1 MTWQQDDKEFA
12 QAINDGKKSS
22 IVTPQPIRW
31 IWKSKCVPGI
41 KFFAWLLLNDRLNTR
56 NILRRKKF
64 LQEGYNCV
72 LCQDSVEETVEHL
85 FFDCPAAV
93 SRWFALGITW
103 ADSVDIYQKL
113 IIAREAFP
121 HSFFMEIF
129 MISAHCIWVE
139 RNAFIFEAKA
149 PSLSSWKAAF
159 KREVIIH
166 LYRIKPS
173 LHSSVRAWLQSL

>member
-1 MTWQQDDKEFA
+1 M
-12 QAINDGKKSS
+12 
-22 IVTPQPIRW
+22 
-31 IWKSKCVPGI
+31 
-41 KFFAWLLLNDRLNTR
+41 
-56 NILRRKKF
+56 
-64 LQEGYNCV
+64 QEGYNCV
-72 LCQDSVEETVEHL
+72 LCQDSVEEIVDHL

-103 ADSVDIYQKL
+103 ADSVDIYERL
-113 IIAREAFP
+113 IIAREASS

-129 MISAHCIWVE
+129 MISDHCIWVE